1 MNHKHG
7 TSWIAIL
14 VLTVVAGST
23 GCSKSSSPGTT
34 SHAGGASGHG
44 GTSAT
49 GGTSS
54 TGGNSGTGGASS
66 ATASGGT
73 RSTGGASSGT
83 SSTGGGSGACAPGTA
98 TSITQI
104 MNGTVGIGSRVSLT
118 GVVATSPKFLAS
130 KGSTGDCL
138 WGVFVSEPVAQAV
151 AYSGALVV
159 TLGKGATADAS
170 GVYGDC
176 PTGTDVIP
184 NDTIPGDVFDLT
196 AKLKSYVKS
205 TCATSTSPAPAP
217 EVRVADACNLRRT
230 STGKPVPTPAT
241 VADLTELSN
250 AASEATH
257 RKWTGV
263 LIKLDNVT
271 AQGGVGST
279 GSIQLT
285 NGVRVRDRIYQPKT
299 AVFASGT
306 AFVSITGISHLD
318 VCTWSIEPRDPCT
331 DFNPKSQNCP

>member
-1 MNHKHG
+1 
-7 TSWIAIL
+7 
-14 VLTVVAGST
+14 
-23 GCSKSSSPGTT
+23 
-34 SHAGGASGHG
+34 
-44 GTSAT
+44 
-49 GGTSS
+49 
-54 TGGNSGTGGASS
+54 
-66 ATASGGT
+66 
-73 RSTGGASSGT
+73 
-83 SSTGGGSGACAPGTA
+83 
-98 TSITQI
+98 
-104 MNGTVGIGSRVSLT
+104 MNGTVDIGSRVSLT

-151 AYSGALVV
+151 PYSGAFIV
-159 TLGKGATADAS
+159 TLGTGATADAS

-196 AKLKSYVKS
+196 ANLKSYVKS

-230 STGKPVPTPAT
+230 SAGKRVPTPAT

-250 AASEATH
+250 AASETTH